1 MNGQEVISGVI
12 DQAFNKRVNAE
23 NVMEVLGVDLSLLI
37 EAAPVNDDVP
47 PNGVSNLTATP
58 IYNGIKLVWD
68 APPPEDAVSL
78 SRVEITPEDV
88 PTYTQEFTTIH
99 EATIFGLEAVP
110 HNIRVMLVDEW
121 GLESAWSEV
130 LVVTPIST
138 AETDLD
144 LAYKQAQGTLQ
155 GLIEA
160 VNLAGPSAP
169 QGIIGNALAATL
181 ANNMLPVIESDMEMW
196 TSTAQWPPPEAV
208 LADNTP
214 VISSDEPTGH
224 TLTLERKDG
233 HYQIKHE
240 RATPSTN
247 YAYYV
252 TQWREERR
260 VAAGETYV
268 AQATVTG
275 PSGAVVSIALEN
287 ADSIAGANMTVAN
300 ETQVTLGGGTQKISV
315 PMLAGSKPYVRIR
328 LGLHTDSTTVWWYKF
343 MLEQARTGATEPSPW
358 NAGVIATGSIS
369 ARSLTAMSANVVNAV
384 FQTAAIQD
392 GVIANLKA
400 DKIIAGELQANVVV
414 VNGSIKAGGAVLDD
428 VGMYL
433 ISQNT
438 NPEGNAGAN
447 GFPSEASQTDWI
459 SSPPLSGALPRPHS
473 GIAFFDD
480 SNDPK
485 RGILI
490 RSRGVAGAA
499 KDGFIS
505 IGATGGSTDLSLN
518 GSAFVSVRAQSGGTG
533 TVVIGHRLD
542 VNGEINLP
550 NQSVSSDEIAALDV
564 NKLNGGGAGHNIDVA
579 LIPEINRLR
588 GRLSYGDIANTPDL
602 GGYVRDAELSQ
613 KLRNLNF
620 TTSNDVERIVRR
632 MVKASAL
639 G

>member
-12 DQAFNKRVNAE
+12 DQAFNKRVNAL
-23 NVMEVLGVDLSLLI
+23 NVMDVLGIDISLLV
-37 EAAPVNDDVP
+37 EAAPVNDDIP
-47 PNGVSNLTATP
+47 PNGVSNLTATA
-58 IYNGIKLVWD
+58 IYNGIKLAWD
-68 APPPEDAVSL
+68 APPPEDAVRL
-78 SRVEITPEDV
+78 SRVEITPDGEAMV
-88 PTYTQEFTTIH
+88 TQEFTTVH

-110 HNIRVMLVDEW
+110 HTIRVMLVDEW
-121 GLESAWSEV
+121 GLESAWSAPII
-130 LVVTPIST
+130 VTPIST

-169 QGIIGNALAATL
+169 QGIIGNALASTL

-196 TSTAQWPPPEAV
+196 SSTAQWPPPEAV
-208 LADNTP
+208 LANNTP
-214 VISSDEPTGH
+214 VISSDEPAGH
-224 TLTLERKDG
+224 TLSLERKDG

-240 RATPSTN
+240 RATPSTD
-247 YAYYV
+247 YAWYV

-260 VAAGETYV
+260 VQSGKRYI

-275 PSGAVVSIALEN
+275 PAGAVVSIALEN
-287 ADSIAGANMTVAN
+287 ADDAAGLNMTTAN
-300 ETQVTLGGGTQKISV
+300 ETQVTLGGGTQKIAV
-315 PMLAGSKPYVRIR
+315 DMLAGSKPYVRIR

-343 MLEQARTGATEPSPW
+343 MLEEARSTATEPSPW

-400 DKIIAGELQANVVV
+400 DKIIAGELNANVVV
-414 VNGSIKAGGAVLDD
+414 VNGSIKAGGAVMEDA
-428 VGMYL
+428 GMYL
-433 ISQNT
+433 VSQNT

-447 GFPSEASQTDWI
+447 GFPSESSQTDWL
-459 SSPPLSGALPRPHS
+459 SSPPLAGGLPRPHS

-490 RSRGVAGAA
+490 RSRGVSGAA
-499 KDGFIS
+499 KDGYIS
-505 IGATGGSTDLSLN
+505 IGATPGGTDLSTN
-518 GSAFVSVRAQSGGTG
+518 GSAFISVRAADGGTG
-533 TVVIGHRLD
+533 TVVIGHKLS
-542 VNGEINLP
+542 VNGNLDLP
-550 NQSVSSDEIAALDV
+550 NNSLSGDSITGLDV

-602 GGYVRDAELSQ
+602 SGYVRDAELSN

-620 TTSNDVERIVRR
+620 TTSGDVRQIVRS
-632 MVKASAL
+632 MVKSSAL
-639 G
+639 S